1 MTWRGGLPCVCVR
14 EETERRIYG
23 YISSINAPGS
33 CKGWRGRMEAEPRSS
48 ALSVVCCSFGVTD
61 PVWAITAGG
70 LFPELAWFAR
80 D

>member
-1 MTWRGGLPCVCVR
+1 
-14 EETERRIYG
+14 
-23 YISSINAPGS
+23 
-33 CKGWRGRMEAEPRSS
+33 MEAEPRSS